1 MTLLQELWQ
10 IISKR
15 ILSYFKK
22 EFTIGDYPLRVSR
35 SHISGKPEQDYV
47 VQVIN
52 WPLMIAVGAT
62 LEEALA
68 NLQESM
74 SGYEKLHG
82 TLPRPGSS
90 MPIPHDFDPFFALE
104 PLIEDFEEKVLELP
118 EEEII
123 ALSPESTLHELAVT
137 KPVEYYVERI
147 REVYDVDV
155 RGVKDLNMLE
165 IFRKINAESGWDDPN
180 VM

>member
-1 MTLLQELWQ
+1 MTILRELWL
-10 IISKR
+10 IISKL
-15 ILSYFKK
+15 ILSFFKK
-22 EFTIGDYPLRVSR
+22 EYTIHDYPLRVSR
-35 SHISGKPEQDYV
+35 SHISGKPEQDWV

-52 WPLMIAVGAT
+52 WPLMIAVGDT
-62 LEEALA
+62 LEQAMLH
-68 NLQESM
+68 LQESM
-74 SGYEKLHG
+74 SGYRNLHG
-82 TLPRPGSS
+82 ALPRPGTSV
-90 MPIPHDFDPFFALE
+90 PIPHDFDPFFELE

-137 KPVEYYVERI
+137 KPVDYYVHRI
-147 REVYDVDV
+147 LDVYDVDV
-155 RGVKDLNMLE
+155 RGVKNLNMLE